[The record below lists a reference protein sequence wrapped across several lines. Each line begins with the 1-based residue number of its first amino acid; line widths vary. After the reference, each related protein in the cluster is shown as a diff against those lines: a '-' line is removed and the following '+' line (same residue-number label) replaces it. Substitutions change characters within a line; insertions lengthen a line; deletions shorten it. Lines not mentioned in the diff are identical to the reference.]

1 MFADFRST
9 PFSSEIE
16 ENGLTLCSRAPLGGT
31 YSVTGAAVNPEMDQL
46 LPYIEDGALPRR
58 LDCHRS
64 VAGRST
70 IKSWADNRRIT

>member
-1 MFADFRST
+1 M
-9 PFSSEIE
+9 
-16 ENGLTLCSRAPLGGT
+16 
-31 YSVTGAAVNPEMDQL
+31 TGAAVNPEMDQL